1 MSALLDFSEAL
12 QVCKSGLRIARV
24 GWNGKGMFV
33 FLMPGYPDGVPAN
46 RATADGMQVPEGHT
60 VRVLPYLMLRTADGS
75 IVPWLISQTDAL
87 AEDWAVIS

>member
-1 MSALLDFSEAL
+1 MDFSDAL
-12 QVCKSGLRIARV
+12 RQVKAGHQIARD

-46 RATADGMQVPEGHT
+46 EATATAMKIPAGYT
-60 VRVLPYLMLRTADGS
+60 VRVLPYLVMRTVDGS

-87 AEDWAVIS
+87 ADDWGVVASS